1 MSKLHF
7 DGEKHQVSLV
17 GKDGKTIGTWT
28 AYNNVDSH
36 ATVKPHLPNGT
47 YKIQDKSAPHRHAA
61 NPNGPYGSYG
71 IIRFDVPGHAGI
83 GLHSGRANAK
93 HLPGPQHPTM
103 GCIRTSDEAMLAIKD
118 AIANDPLTVME
129 VAGNRQS
136 QVQYGHHLHGHKAHV
151 HP

>member
-7 DGEKHQVSLV
+7 DGEKHQVSLI

-28 AYNNVDSH
+28 AYNNIDSH
-36 ATVKPHLPNGT
+36 ATVKSHLPNGT
-47 YKIQDKSAPHRHAA
+47 YKIQDRFAPHRHVA

-71 IIRFDVPGHAGI
+71 ILRFDVPDHAGI

-103 GCIRTSDEAMLAIKD
+103 GCIRTSDEAMLAIRMPSPVTRLRSWK
-118 AIANDPLTVME
+118 
-129 VAGNRQS
+129 
-136 QVQYGHHLHGHKAHV
+136 
-151 HP
+151 

>member
-1 MSKLHF
+1 MSKLHY
-7 DGEKHQVSLV
+7 DGEKHQVSLIS
-17 GKDGKTIGTWT
+17 KDGKTLGTWT

-36 ATVKPHLPNGT
+36 ATVKSHLPNGS
-47 YKIQDKSAPHRHAA
+47 YQVQDKTAPHRHAA
-61 NPNGPYGSYG
+61 DPNGPYGSYG
-71 IIRFDVPGHAGI
+71 IIRFDVPNHSGI

-118 AIANDPLTVME
+118 AIASDPLTVME
-129 VAGNRQS
+129 VAGNRQA
-136 QVQYGHHLHGHKAHV
+136 QAHYGHHLHGHKAHV